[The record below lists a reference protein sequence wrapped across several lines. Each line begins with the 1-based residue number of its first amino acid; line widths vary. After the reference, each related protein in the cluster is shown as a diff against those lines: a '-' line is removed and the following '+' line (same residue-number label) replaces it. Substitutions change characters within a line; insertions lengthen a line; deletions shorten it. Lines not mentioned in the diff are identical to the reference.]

1 MGGFRFQS
9 FSSKLAK
16 EGFPKMTLMSIE
28 QAGAFAGVS
37 CGGVSVCDMVRL
49 LGWSS
54 WVTQWGD
61 TGHWAAHSVRDSSGT
76 EVDTLDTAMWLF
88 VLLLAGTHH
97 TTPSP
102 VSYYSFELKIT
113 TTIK

>member
-1 MGGFRFQS
+1 MVVSRCAIWS
-9 FSSKLAK
+9 DCRV
-16 EGFPKMTLMSIE
+16 EVVTLGHIM
-28 QAGAFAGVS
+28 
-37 CGGVSVCDMVRL
+37 
-49 LGWSS
+49 
-54 WVTQWGD
+54 GD

-88 VLLLAGTHH
+88 VLLLAGMHH
-97 TTPSP
+97 TTASP